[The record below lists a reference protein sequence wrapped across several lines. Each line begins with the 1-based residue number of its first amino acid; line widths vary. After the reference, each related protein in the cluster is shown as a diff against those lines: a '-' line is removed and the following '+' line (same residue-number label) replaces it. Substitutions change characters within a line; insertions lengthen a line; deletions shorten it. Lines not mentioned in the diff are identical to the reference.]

1 MYFIEIPFLMF
12 LLIKQNFEFFYV
24 IISARS
30 SLECMTQCSDLHG
43 QCQSGVFESTNRTC
57 RLFNEP
63 LIELKEGNV
72 KEMVYFMKIS
82 SMTGINI

>member
-1 MYFIEIPFLMF
+1 LS
-12 LLIKQNFEFFYV
+12 FFNL
-24 IISARS
+24 IISAHS
-30 SLECMTQCSDLHG
+30 SLECMTQCGDLHC

-63 LIELKEGNV
+63 LIELEEGNLE
-72 KEMVYFMKIS
+72 EMVYFMKIS